1 MTTATPR
8 MPETFSDD
16 LLRAIHR
23 ETAYSVPDSER
34 TTCPIH
40 LDWRSNCID
49 LHVRKAG
56 RS

>member
-1 MTTATPR
+1 MMTDTRPR
-8 MPETFSDD
+8 MPAEFGDD

-23 ETAYSVPDSER
+23 ETSWSVPLAER

-40 LDWRSNCID
+40 LNWADRCRH

-56 RS
+56 H